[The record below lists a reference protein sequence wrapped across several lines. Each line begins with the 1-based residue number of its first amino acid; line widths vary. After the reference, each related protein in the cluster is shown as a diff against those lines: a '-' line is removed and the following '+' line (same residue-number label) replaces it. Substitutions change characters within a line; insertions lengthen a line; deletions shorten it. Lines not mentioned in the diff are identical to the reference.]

1 MEKQRKN
8 KQMFSGGG
16 VLAIPY
22 SGKRTGTGKKLLKY
36 QIELMTKKS

>member
-16 VLAIPY
+16 CWLSLIQ
-22 SGKRTGTGKKLLKY
+22 GKGLVQEKNY
-36 QIELMTKKS
+36 